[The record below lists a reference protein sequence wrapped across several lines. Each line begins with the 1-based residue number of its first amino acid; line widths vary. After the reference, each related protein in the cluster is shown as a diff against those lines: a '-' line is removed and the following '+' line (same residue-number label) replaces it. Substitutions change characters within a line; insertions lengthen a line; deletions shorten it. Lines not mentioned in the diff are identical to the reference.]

1 MKKTCKKH
9 PRTIYHVFTLSRI
22 TNNNPR
28 NFALATPNISSSMER
43 GAALSRAKRGR
54 DETRGGGPIVRG
66 VEALLR
72 CDNWGSRLWT
82 CNQCSAWKE
91 REAYDTPLC
100 KRARRLR
107 RRRRRRGVESFER
120 RRKRRGEGGEEVE
133 RGGFVWL
140 WKLERE
146 GALLLLL
153 LEEYEGSWHIELAPR
168 ILISRVGGGER
179 KGREGGREVDRL
191 ATNLPM
197 FEGEKKGGKKERQR
211 ERKRER
217 EIWVSQPPPTPCF
230 ASTRK
235 RYRRALPMKVMVN
248 NTGTECYWLWLCVRS
263 FFFFL

>member
-1 MKKTCKKH
+1 
-9 PRTIYHVFTLSRI
+9 
-22 TNNNPR
+22 
-28 NFALATPNISSSMER
+28 MER

-107 RRRRRRGVESFER
+107 RRRRRGVESFER

-146 GALLLLL
+146 GALLLL

-211 ERKRER
+211 ERER

-248 NTGTECYWLWLCVRS
+248 NAGTECYWLWLCVRS
-263 FFFFL
+263 FFFFVTS